1 MKQKAN
7 ELLRQEIPVHMAAP
21 DQGLSRDQ
29 VEERIRGG
37 WVNHAPVSAARSK
50 ADIILANTLTFFN
63 CIFVILA
70 VWLMMAGSS
79 VKNLMFLVVVICNT
93 VIGICQELRAKRAVD
108 ELNLVAQKTVRAVRD
123 GALWSGP

>member
-1 MKQKAN
+1 MKKKAN

-63 CIFVILA
+63 CIFCDFFNIKFFCNSLA
-70 VWLMMAGSS
+70 NTFCHS
-79 VKNLMFLVVVICNT
+79 KNYCCYDTTNSKS
-93 VIGICQELRAKRAVD
+93 AKNSD
-108 ELNLVAQKTVRAVRD
+108 
-123 GALWSGP
+123 